1 MQLGTDA
8 AYITTAP
15 QAFLYEKDGTGR
27 MKCCP
32 GGFSSGFLTS
42 PKTALMPVPGS
53 LYRHT
58 TDIAGI

>member
-42 PKTALMPVPGS
+42 PKRL
-53 LYRHT
+53 
-58 TDIAGI
+58 